1 MAYPSNRIWEDVKV
15 NSKSKRLLVTGITFL
30 PELISQHIKS
40 AEIVC
45 TPDVSEESLCAKVK
59 GFDGL
64 LFMQLVSHYQ
74 ITRKIIESGDKLK
87 FIQTG
92 GVGYEQVD
100 VDAATD
106 RGVVVMNVPGATTE
120 SVAEHTVA
128 LILACA
134 KNIVRMHKTILAGG
148 WRTMDLGV
156 ELWKKT
162 LGIIGF
168 GRIGKAV
175 AERMKPFGMTIL
187 VYGPHIKEEDASQ
200 MGCRKVDLA
209 TLLKDSDVIT
219 IHAPLNR
226 ETRKM
231 IGEPE
236 FNRMKKSAILVNTAR
251 GGIIDEKALIK
262 ALAAGRIRYA
272 GLDVFDTEPIE
283 KDNRLLT
290 LDNIV
295 LTPHSATLNQ
305 DAMARLMNHNGIQLE
320 KALNGVYEN
329 VVNPDVLKRLKE

>member
-1 MAYPSNRIWEDVKV
+1 VVKV
-15 NSKSKRLLVTGITFL
+15 KAFSKRLLVTGMGFL
-30 PELISQHIKS
+30 PDLVSQHIKS

-45 TPDVSEESLCAKVK
+45 TLEVSEESLCKKVK

-64 LFMQLVSHYQ
+64 LFMQFTSHYR

-87 FIQTG
+87 FIQSG
-92 GVGYEQVD
+92 GVGYEQID

-106 RGVVVMNVPGATTE
+106 RGVVVVNVPAATTE
-120 SVAEHTVA
+120 SVAEHAVA

-134 KNIVRMHKTILAGG
+134 KNVVRMHKTILAGG
-148 WRTMDLGV
+148 WRAADLGV

-175 AERMKPFGMTIL
+175 AERMKAFEMTIL
-187 VYGPHIKEEDASQ
+187 VSDPHIKEVDASK
-200 MGCRKVDLA
+200 MGCKKVDLD

-219 IHAPLNR
+219 IHSPLNE
-226 ETRKM
+226 ETKGL

-236 FNRMKKSAILVNTAR
+236 FSKMKRSAILVNTAR

-262 ALAAGRIRYA
+262 ALTERRIKYA
-272 GLDVFDTEPIE
+272 GLDVFEMEPIE

-290 LDNIV
+290 LDNV
-295 LTPHSATLNQ
+295 VMTPHSATQNQ
-305 DAMARLMNHNGIQLE
+305 DAMARLMSQNGIQLE
-320 KALNGVYEN
+320 KALNGIYEN
-329 VVNPDVLKRLKE
+329 VVNPSVLR